1 MSQQPPVGSRAGGY
15 HFPFSYLPGMR
26 FPGLTGTLL
35 AALAAAALAGFL
47 FGVIDAVVADQ
58 HVETRLGVAGSLGC
72 YAASVMSYTLLATV
86 ILLPAALLLH
96 VPLRSQCF
104 GARLRRL
111 LIVIL
116 FVGIFAE
123 IYWWTRPFI
132 FYGHSSVSP
141 ERLAAAAVQAVVAFV
156 LAVFAARSLVC
167 VPERVRWGV
176 YVAVLV
182 CVAGGF
188 LFTRSEGARVEGRGV
203 INDRNRTTPNVLLV
217 VVDALRADHLGCYGN
232 DRIETPNIDAL
243 GERGVVLEN
252 CYAQAPYTLTS
263 FGSILTGKYPRR
275 HGLVAQKPG
284 VRMKPNLTLPLHMK
298 SARLADGG
306 ELLRDEDYA
315 TATFMTGALSH
326 GSGLAR
332 GFDVYS
338 EAVLGHDPVEVDSR
352 WSHFRSEL
360 LLWVLQNKLKQR
372 VDSSLVVSTAREWL
386 VEHRDRRWMA
396 MVHLYSTHTPYD
408 PPEFHREPYLDPEYD
423 GPFDSF
429 YAMHRYAIEAGDYT
443 PSPEDLERIRDLYAA
458 GTSQADAMIGELM
471 AELEALE
478 MTHDTIVIITADHG
492 EDLGEMRRVRVAT
505 ENEEMRYW
513 EHNHMWQTNL
523 RIPFVI
529 SAPGRLP
536 EGIRVPGIVET
547 IDILPT
553 LCDLVGLEVP
563 TEDGVVAVDGVSF
576 LPAVRAADEGV
587 ELEGALERYTFA
599 ENNLFMSV
607 QDRGSKLIVP
617 RSLLAVDDPDA
628 LFRSDAWVRYFD
640 LESDPDEAHDRFAE
654 RPENLYRLWAVLRRW
669 DASMPHPEYITTD
682 RDLEQVRWL
691 AHLGYAGD
699 IDPDV
704 EE

>member
-1 MSQQPPVGSRAGGY
+1 M
-15 HFPFSYLPGMR
+15 
-26 FPGLTGTLL
+26 L
-35 AALAAAALAGFL
+35 AALSAAALVGFL
-47 FGVIDAVVADQ
+47 FGLIDAVVADQ
-58 HVETRLGVAGSLGC
+58 HVATPLGVVGSLGC
-72 YAASVMSYTLLATV
+72 YAASVMSYSLLAAAL
-86 ILLPAALLLH
+86 LLPAALLLH
-96 VPLRSQCF
+96 VRLRSQCF
-104 GARLRRL
+104 VARLRRL

-123 IYWWTRPFI
+123 VYWWTRPFV

-156 LAVFAARSLVC
+156 LAVFAARALVR

-176 YVAVLV
+176 HVAVLV
-182 CVAGGF
+182 CIAGGF
-188 LFTRSEGARVEGRGV
+188 LFTRAESAKVEGRGV
-203 INDRNRTTPNVLLV
+203 INERNRTTPNVLLV

-232 DRIETPNIDAL
+232 DRVGTPNIDAL
-243 GERGVVLEN
+243 AEKGVVLEN

-284 VRMKPNLTLPLHMK
+284 VRMRPNLTLPLHLK
-298 SARLADGG
+298 TARLAGTG

-372 VDSSLVVSTAREWL
+372 VDSSLVVNTAREWL
-386 VEHRDRRWMA
+386 AEHRDRRWMA

-408 PPEFHREPYLDPEYD
+408 PPKCHREPYLDPEYD
-423 GPFDSF
+423 GPFDAF
-429 YAMHRYAIEAGDYT
+429 YAMHRYAIEAGEYT
-443 PSPEDLERIRDLYAA
+443 PNPEDLERIRDLYAA
-458 GTSQADAMIGELM
+458 GTAQADAMIGELM
-471 AELEALE
+471 GELEALG
-478 MTHDTIVIITADHG
+478 MADDTIVIVTADHG
-492 EDLGEMRRVRVAT
+492 EDLGELRRVRTAT
-505 ENEEMRYW
+505 ESGEMRYW

-523 RIPFVI
+523 RVPFVI
-529 SAPGRLP
+529 SAPGRLS
-536 EGIRVPGIVET
+536 EGVRVSGIVET

-553 LCDLVGLEVP
+553 LCDLAGLELP
-563 TEDGVVAVDGVSF
+563 SEDGEIAVDGVSF

-587 ELEGALERYTFA
+587 ELEGAPERYTFA

-607 QDRGSKLIVP
+607 QDSTHKLIVP
-617 RSLLAVDDPDA
+617 RSLLTMEDPDA
-628 LFRSDAWVRYFD
+628 LFRDDAWVRFFD
-640 LESDPDEAHDRFAE
+640 LEQDPEEGHDLFPEAPPDM
-654 RPENLYRLWAVLRRW
+654 YRLWAVLRRW
-669 DASMPHPEYITTD
+669 DASMPLPEYITTD
-682 RDLEQVRWL
+682 RDLEQIRWL
-691 AHLGYAGD
+691 VDLGYAGG
-699 IDPDV
+699 IDP
-704 EE
+704 EAGE